1 VVGIDRTA
9 CKTSGPNHH
18 TFVCDIR
25 DLCDEEDSAGDGS
38 APAAKRGTSA
48 PRALKALL
56 ASLAPAS
63 SSAAP
68 AGARVHLLVNNAA
81 CQARS
86 ARLSCSCVCPTSG
99 GALMRRACVPCR
111 FAPLPLRSQQI
122 VAPISETSLEAWSN
136 VISTNLTAPF
146 MLTKLLLP
154 ELQASALACLSLE
167 RARGC
172 SARCD
177 AVRS

>member
-1 VVGIDRTA
+1 MVGIDRTA

-86 ARLSCSCVCPTSG
+86 AL
-99 GALMRRACVPCR
+99 
-111 FAPLPLRSQQI
+111 
-122 VAPISETSLEAWSN
+122 
-136 VISTNLTAPF
+136 
-146 MLTKLLLP
+146 
-154 ELQASALACLSLE
+154 ALALLRVPHARWRANAARMRDVSL
-167 RARGC
+167 RAAAAACTQTDR
-172 SARCD
+172 
-177 AVRS
+177 RSD